1 MHSRY
6 ARISGS
12 LPALSWQPPGQTSR
26 HESPQVNDMLRAS
39 GKDTETGKNVRIL
52 VVEDN
57 AVNRKVAVAH
67 LRRLGYTEID
77 TAVNGRVAVEMVQEK
92 DGGYSVVFMDIAM
105 PVMDGLEATQCIRRL
120 HGRAKLVPIIA
131 LTASVSQRDQDKCFE
146 CGMSDFLAK
155 PLRSAELAA
164 KTMCSKSGVLCSDH
178 NKNEPHVQ
186 KS

>member
-1 MHSRY
+1 
-6 ARISGS
+6 
-12 LPALSWQPPGQTSR
+12 
-26 HESPQVNDMLRAS
+26 MLRAS
-39 GKDTETGKNVRIL
+39 GKDTEIGKNVRLL

-77 TAVNGRVAVEMVQEK
+77 TAVNGRVAVEMMQEK
-92 DGGYSVVFMDIAM
+92 EKDEGYSVVLMDIAM
-105 PVMDGLEATQCIRRL
+105 PVMDGLKATQCIRRL
-120 HGRAKLVPIIA
+120 HEPARLVPIIA

-164 KTMCSKSGVLCSDH
+164 MLKKWCPLLGS
-178 NKNEPHVQ
+178 
-186 KS
+186 